1 MGWPYD
7 LYHVFTIC
15 QVLVHRAMAAMTVA
29 GPSCESWDRGT
40 VSLEELNP
48 EKSTML
54 IYLDEL

>member
-1 MGWPYD
+1 
-7 LYHVFTIC
+7 
-15 QVLVHRAMAAMTVA
+15 VA

>member
-29 GPSCESWDRGT
+29 GPSCESWDSGT
-40 VSLEELNP
+40 VSLEELNT
-48 EKSTML
+48 EKNTML
-54 IYLDEL
+54 I